1 MTTMTANVAARL
13 VQDTQIA
20 SYVSSRVYSHDIRL
34 DGPESHPEI
43 RGPYGFVLPHIVVD
57 DGGGLKPPFGPPIA
71 TLDTIR
77 IWIFAENSSTGRTAI
92 DELYK
97 RVLVRLHRW
106 QEANTKA
113 SLFFANRTGF
123 VADPPPGTGAMESMT
138 FTAAGMMIGVS
149 A

>member
-34 DGPESHPEI
+34 DGPESHPEV

-57 DGGGLKPPFGPPIA
+57 DGGGLKSPFSPPGSF
-71 TLDTIR
+71 LDTIR

-92 DELYK
+92 DELMK
-97 RVLVRLHRW
+97 RVRVRLDRW
-106 QEANTKA
+106 QEANTKGLL
-113 SLFFANRTGF
+113 LFSNRTGF

-138 FTAAGMMIGVS
+138 FTAAGMMLGVS